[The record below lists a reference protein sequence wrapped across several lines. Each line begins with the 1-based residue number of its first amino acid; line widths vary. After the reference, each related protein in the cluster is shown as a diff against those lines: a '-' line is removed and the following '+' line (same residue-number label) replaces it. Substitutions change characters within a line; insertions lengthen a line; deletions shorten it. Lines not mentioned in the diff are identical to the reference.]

1 MIKPP
6 SSTPD
11 SPPYAVAMLRDVVK
25 WVQNLTRLPQ
35 PRKVYTLATL
45 PSAGDYDGAT
55 LPVSDGAGGLPTV
68 TSISGSWTYPDGST
82 V

>member
-6 SSTPD
+6 
-11 SPPYAVAMLRDVVK
+11 VATGITADVVK

-45 PSAGDYDGAT
+45 PTAADFDGAT
-55 LPVSDGAGGLPTV
+55 VPVSDGAGGLPTV
-68 TSISGSWTYPDGST
+68 TSVNNAWVYPDGTT

>member
-1 MIKPP
+1 MKGPTAP
-6 SSTPD
+6 AG
-11 SPPYAVAMLRDVVK
+11 SPPYAVAIVRDVVA

-45 PSAGDYDGAT
+45 PSATEFDGAT
-55 LPVSDGAGGLPTV
+55 LPVSDGAVGPTV
-68 TSISGSWTYPDGST
+68 TAVNGVWTYPDNTT